1 VTGHKPRKPAAP
13 SRRRRPWLIFAGLA
27 VAMAAAGLYFV
38 FRPDPERNLLDL
50 LRERHYELNEGF
62 VAHYRPGTVI
72 RLFRR
77 GPNGQTEALPR
88 PDVAFW
94 PEQCFPGRQP
104 RAEAFVLPRSSGK
117 RALHLSAERLHKL
130 LPGFGIQGAKHWEVE
145 ILRPR
150 SLAFALLGDL
160 SEQFSEECLNGLE
173 KRHDAGEPLAWYR
186 TITQAVVADGLRIAI
201 DWQAGANAEVRE
213 AARRTIKESLAS
225 VPAIDA
231 KFTSEEQSVL
241 DVKGDLVL
249 AYLTDAM
256 DPVTEQGKT
265 QSGGGR

>member
-1 VTGHKPRKPAAP
+1 VTRRKSRKQP
-13 SRRRRPWLIFAGLA
+13 SRRRKSWLIGAGL
-27 VAMAAAGLYFV
+27 VIAMAAIGLYFV
-38 FRPDPERNLLDL
+38 FRPNPEQDLLDI

-77 GPNGQTEALPR
+77 GADGKPEALPR

-104 RAEAFVLPRSSGK
+104 RAEAFLLPRSSGK
-117 RALHLSAERLHKL
+117 RALHLSAERLHKI
-130 LPGFGIQGAKHWEVE
+130 LPSFAIQGAKHWEVE
-145 ILRPR
+145 ILHPR
-150 SLAFALLGDL
+150 SLAFAVLGDL

-201 DWQAGANAEVRE
+201 DWQSGANAEVRE
-213 AARRTIKESLAS
+213 AARQKVKESLAS

-231 KFTSEEQSVL
+231 KFTSEERSVL

-256 DPVTEQGKT
+256 DPVTMQGET
-265 QSGGGR
+265 PGGGRR